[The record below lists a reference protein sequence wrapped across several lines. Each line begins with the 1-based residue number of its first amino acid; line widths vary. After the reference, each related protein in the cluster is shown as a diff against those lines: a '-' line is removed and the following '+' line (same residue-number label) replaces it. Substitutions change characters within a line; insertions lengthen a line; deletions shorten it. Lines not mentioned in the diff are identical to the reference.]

1 MAIKVGY
8 LRRDCMDL
16 SPWSRSNAMANCTGA
31 FDWRLT
37 ENPSHST
44 EFHLLSVA
52 SLSTF
57 PTLSV
62 ELKEGF
68 IQHTQVC
75 QYVHLDRKS
84 AFKHQLRNCAGLANP
99 VAFLRLRHL
108 PALANRISH
117 FHTLSTRVSQ
127 PWGCPLSGFLRG
139 GRRKRQQKFFVPPG
153 VR

>member
-1 MAIKVGY
+1 MQWPIVPVLLIEDLLKTPPTPQNSIYY
-8 LRRDCMDL
+8 LWQVL
-16 SPWSRSNAMANCTGA
+16 A
-31 FDWRLT
+31 
-37 ENPSHST
+37 PSLP
-44 EFHLLSVA
+44 FQ
-52 SLSTF
+52 
-57 PTLSV
+57 V

-127 PWGCPLSGFLRG
+127 PWGCPLSCFLRG